1 MKYPRI
7 SLEQWLTFK
16 TVVDEG
22 TFSKAAEVLS
32 KSQSSISYTISKME
46 EQLPSPA
53 LEIRGRK
60 AVLTEI
66 GMVLYRRAVQLL
78 DMALDIEEAASCIA
92 KGWETE
98 VALNVDSI
106 VPFSPVLKAVDDF
119 CKQAPQT
126 RVSLLESTLSGTTEA
141 LLERRADIV
150 LSSQTPPGYFGTRL
164 TTISMIAVAHT
175 NHPLNLK
182 RNILTEQ
189 DLLMHRQIVVRDSGS
204 KRTQNTGWLEA
215 EQRLTVSHFSHSVLA
230 IQAGLGFAFV
240 PKHVVNDYLVRGEFK
255 QLSLDTD
262 VDRQLTVYLTLAT
275 PDKEGPAVK
284 ALTQNLLD
292 VFSVY

>member
-16 TVVDEG
+16 AVVDEG
-22 TFSKAAEVLS
+22 TFSKAAEALS
-32 KSQSSISYTISKME
+32 KSQSSISYTISRME

-53 LEIRGRK
+53 LEISGRK
-60 AVLTEI
+60 AVLTEVGI
-66 GMVLYRRAVQLL
+66 VLYRRAVQLL
-78 DMALDIEEAASCIA
+78 DMALDIEEVANCIA
-92 KGWETE
+92 NGWETE
-98 VALNVDSI
+98 VTLNVDSI
-106 VPFSPVLKAVDDF
+106 VPFSPVLKAVGDF

-141 LLERRADIV
+141 LLERKADIV

-182 RNILTEQ
+182 REKLTEQ

-215 EQRLTVSHFSHSVLA
+215 EQRLTVSHFSHSVQA

-262 VDRQLTVYLTLAT
+262 VDRHLTIYLTLAT

-284 ALTQNLLD
+284 ALTQSLLA
-292 VFSVY
+292 VFNG